1 MNFSSLGSRIVN
13 GSLEIVDIKNIL
25 LCIAWILK

>member
-13 GSLEIVDIKNIL
+13 GSLEIVDSKQFVIYGHSS
-25 LCIAWILK
+25 